1 MTLLQAKESC
11 STRSGHNQDN
21 APVFSLDQ
29 PATPTMKRFL
39 SILLLPMLFAPAA
52 IAQHIEERS
61 IDFPD
66 VPNYLTLVC
75 DLHMHTVFSDGSV
88 WPDIRVQEAQRD
100 GLDAIAITEHLEYQP
115 HSHDIPHPDRN
126 RSYEIAQATSPDS
139 PLIVINGSE
148 ITRSMPPGHAN
159 AIFLADTNPLLTD
172 DPIASYREANRQD
185 AFVFWNHPHW
195 TSQRKDG
202 VSTLTDMHRML
213 ISEGLLHGI
222 EIANEMTYSDE
233 ALAIALEHDLTMLG
247 TSDIH
252 GLVDWQ
258 FDVPRGG
265 HRPVTLVFAEERSA
279 ESIKAGLRA
288 RRTVVWF
295 DHTLIGREE
304 HLLPLIEASVSVA
317 NAQYL
322 GDTSVLEVI
331 LHNDSDATFL
341 LKNHSDMTFHDAASV
356 IELPPHA
363 DTRLEVK
370 TLERMASVTLAFEVL
385 SAVTAPGVHPTLTI
399 QANPN

>member
-1 MTLLQAKESC
+1 MTFLQAKESC

-21 APVFSLDQ
+21 APLFSLDQ

-222 EIANEMTYSDE
+222 EIANEMTYSD
-233 ALAIALEHDLTMLG
+233 
-247 TSDIH
+247 
-252 GLVDWQ
+252 
-258 FDVPRGG
+258 
-265 HRPVTLVFAEERSA
+265 
-279 ESIKAGLRA
+279 
-288 RRTVVWF
+288 VWF

-341 LKNHSDMTFHDAASV
+341 LKNRSDMTFHDAASV

>member
-1 MTLLQAKESC
+1 
-11 STRSGHNQDN
+11 
-21 APVFSLDQ
+21 
-29 PATPTMKRFL
+29 MKRIL
-39 SILLLPMLFAPAA
+39 PILLLLLFSAPEA

-66 VPNYLTLVC
+66 VPGYLTLVC
-75 DLHMHTVFSDGSV
+75 DLHMHTVFSDGKV
-88 WPDIRVQEAQRD
+88 WPNIRVEEAQRD

-126 RSYEIAQATSPDS
+126 RSFEIAQATSQDKE
-139 PLIVINGSE
+139 LIVINGSE

-159 AIFLADTNPLLTD
+159 AIFLTDTNPLLTD
-172 DPIASYREANRQD
+172 DPVTAYREAIRQD
-185 AFVFWNHPHW
+185 AFVFWNHPNW

-202 VSTLTDMHRML
+202 VATLTDMHRML
-213 ISEGLLHGI
+213 IDEGLLHGI
-222 EIANEMTYSDE
+222 EIANETTYSDE
-233 ALAIALEHDLTMLG
+233 ALAIALEHDLTLIG

-279 ESIKAGLRA
+279 DAIKAGLRA

-295 DHTLIGREE
+295 DNTLIGREE
-304 HLLPLIEASVSVA
+304 HLAPLIKASVSVVD
-317 NAQYL
+317 AQYL
-322 GDTSVLEVI
+322 GETTVLAVTVRN
-331 LHNDSDATFL
+331 HSDAAFL
-341 LKNHSDMTFHDAASV
+341 LKNRSDMTFHDAASV
-356 IELPPHA
+356 IELPAHA

-370 TLERMASVTLAFEVL
+370 TLERTTSVTVAFEVL
-385 SAVTAPGVHPTLTI
+385 NAVTAPGAHPTLTI
-399 QANPN
+399 TIPITTN